1 MMSTVRPIRDETD
14 YDAALARIDFLMDAP
29 DGSPERDELDVLTTL
44 VEVYED
50 EHYPI
55 DLPTPIEAIQFRMEQ
70 ADLSQAD
77 LVPYIGS
84 RAKVSEVLSGKRTL
98 TLKMIRALNTHLGI
112 PAEVLIGDTTVTDFD
127 AEADHIQWGRF
138 PVRELMKRRWL
149 PTVRNVAEA
158 TEDLMSGLIERAG
171 GRDAVPQAFYRKN
184 DAARQNARMDPYAL
198 QAWCLHVLATARERT
213 LEATYREGAIN
224 ADFLRFLATLSR
236 LPDGPKRAVEAL
248 EQQGVAVVY
257 AKHLPKTHL
266 DGAAMR
272 TKEGVPVIGLTLRYD
287 RLDNFWFCLL
297 HETAHVWRH
306 LNEEGAFFVDDLQ
319 LDRADH
325 SEDWSV
331 EDEADTLA
339 QEALIPSQ
347 DWDAAE
353 LLKAATPSRVIAF
366 AQSVNIHPAIVA
378 GRVRRETG
386 NYRLLSQFVGT
397 NEVRPHFEEAS

>member
-1 MMSTVRPIRDETD
+1 MSTVRPIRDDAD
-14 YDAALARIDFLMDAP
+14 YDAALARIDCLMDAT

-70 ADLSQAD
+70 ANLSQAD
-77 LVPYIGS
+77 LVPYFGS

-112 PAEVLIGDTTVTDFD
+112 PADVLIGDMSVADFD
-127 AEADHIQWGRF
+127 RETDHIRWGRF
-138 PVRELMKRRWL
+138 PIRELMKRQWL
-149 PTVRNVAEA
+149 PSVRNA
-158 TEDLMSGLIERAG
+158 TEAAEELMSSLIERAG
-171 GRDAVPQAFYRKN
+171 GRDAVPQTFYRKN
-184 DAARQNARMDPYAL
+184 DVARQNARMDPYAL
-198 QAWCLHVLATARERT
+198 QAWCLHVLATVRERT
-213 LEATYREGAIN
+213 LHTTYRDGAI
-224 ADFLRFLATLSR
+224 DPEFLRFLATLSR

-297 HETAHVWRH
+297 HETVHVWRH
-306 LNEEGAFFVDDLQ
+306 LNDEGAFFVDDLK
-319 LDRADH
+319 LDVSDH
-325 SEDWSV
+325 SEDWSF

-339 QEALIPSQ
+339 QEALIPSE

-366 AQSVNIHPAIVA
+366 AQSVNVHPAIVA

-386 NYRLLSQFVGT
+386 NYRLLSQFVGS
-397 NEVRPHFEEAS
+397 NEVRPHFEEI